1 VDYLLSSIH
10 FQVGHDFLK
19 AKALIYIV
27 YSALT
32 HSRKRRVQR
41 LMKGAQERL
50 RVRLHQ
56 EESVGHSAEERME
69 VGE

>member
-1 VDYLLSSIH
+1 M
-10 FQVGHDFLK
+10 K